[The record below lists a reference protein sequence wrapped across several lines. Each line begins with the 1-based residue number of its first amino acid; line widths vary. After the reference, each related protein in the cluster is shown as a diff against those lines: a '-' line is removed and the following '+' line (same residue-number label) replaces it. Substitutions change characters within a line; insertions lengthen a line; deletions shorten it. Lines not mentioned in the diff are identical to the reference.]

1 MNTLWI
7 NACVRAQSRTKQ
19 LADCLL
25 RKLGAAAEEL
35 RLEDADLPRVDA
47 SFLEKRDALIAACRF
62 DDPLFAL
69 ARQFAQ
75 AEQIVIAAPYWDL
88 SFPAA
93 LKQYFEQIN
102 VPGVTFVYT
111 PEGIPRSLC
120 RAKRLFYVTTA
131 GGAFVPPDF
140 GFGYVRAL
148 AQSFYGIEDVRLVQA
163 SGLDVVGANADRLL
177 QEAVQE
183 ISRMPEEAP
192 QRLAINQRD
201 G

>member
-120 RAKRLFYVTTA
+120 RANRLFYVTTA

-148 AQSFYGIEDVRLVQA
+148 AQSFFGIEDVRLVQA

-177 QEAVQE
+177 
-183 ISRMPEEAP
+183 
-192 QRLAINQRD
+192 
-201 G
+201 